1 MNMIRQGQMK
11 GISQGDSV
19 SQVEFINEIFGLIA

>member
-1 MNMIRQGQMK
+1 MAMLRKGQVK

-19 SQVEFINEIFGLIA
+19 SQAQFINEIFGVVA